1 MFDNH
6 SFCLLVTDLGSR
18 SRSPA
23 SSPDNK
29 LMSPTRTTSEQK
41 PFRGFD
47 ITSLIRKD
55 DEAPAKTESA
65 KDSGSLPSSPNNNSS
80 PTMTRGPPIEKSS
93 NPYAGLFGS
102 SLYQQYLGQL
112 LSSHSQAS
120 QFPGTGPGA
129 PPFSPF
135 HPMLLQAQ
143 LAMAAQS
150 QGQLLGPGYPGV
162 AGSVASSMLAER
174 LKQHRFSPYSRPPSA
189 SLNTSMTSPTSSSG
203 PSAFRSLTPK
213 SVTSASSPPV
223 SPPSCASPSQTSL
236 DLSTSPGPVIK
247 TEPKNDIKNIE
258 SMIQGLNGSTEG
270 RFSLSHDLK

>member
-6 SFCLLVTDLGSR
+6 SFCLHVSDLGSR

-29 LMSPTRTTSEQK
+29 LMSPARTPSEHK

-55 DEAPAKTESA
+55 DEAPAKEPL

-80 PTMTRGPPIEKSS
+80 PTMSRGPPLEKSS

-102 SLYQQYLGQL
+102 NLYQQYLGHI
-112 LSSHSQAS
+112 LSSGGGGGPPS
-120 QFPGTGPGA
+120 FPPI
-129 PPFSPF
+129 

-150 QGQLLGPGYPGV
+150 SPLLGPGYPGV
-162 AGSVASSMLAER
+162 AQASSMLAER
-174 LKQHRFSPYSRPPSA
+174 LKQHRFSPYSRAPGPA
-189 SLNTSMTSPTSSSG
+189 SLNTSMTSPNSSG
-203 PSAFRSLTPK
+203 SAFRSLTPK

-236 DLSTSPGPVIK
+236 STSPQLPSPSPGPVIK
-247 TEPKNDIKNIE
+247 TESKNDIKNIE
-258 SMIQGLNGSTEG
+258 SMIQGLNGSAEG
-270 RFSLSHDLK
+270 RFSLSHDVK